1 MKTILDVCAWCS
13 DTLGTTLFLLLVI
26 TLLPALL
33 AVTMLL
39 FVCAV
44 PVGVVYKIVKSK

>member
-13 DTLGTTLFLLLVI
+13 DTL
-26 TLLPALL
+26 L
-33 AVTMLL
+33 AVAMLL

-44 PVGVVYKIVKSK
+44 PVGVVYKIIKSK